1 MARRPKRP
9 DPVALSGQIDRV
21 LTDLGHGPVADALRV
36 RRHWDEAVGPEIAA
50 HAEPAGL
57 TGDLLEVRVTS
68 SSWAHELQ
76 LRQSEILDGLS
87 RALGS
92 DAPRR
97 IRFRV
102 G

>member
-1 MARRPKRP
+1 MARRPKRR
-9 DPVALSGQIDRV
+9 DPIALAGQIDRV
-21 LTDLGHGPVADALRV
+21 LTDLGHGPVADAVRV
-36 RRHWDEAVGPEIAA
+36 RRHWEVAVGPEIAA
-50 HAEPAGL
+50 HAEPVGL
-57 TGDLLEVRVTS
+57 SGELLEVQVTS
-68 SSWAHELQ
+68 SAWAHELQ
-76 LRQSEILDGLS
+76 LRQREILDGLT